1 MAPPT
6 IASGAVRKL
15 LDGARAHGL
24 DVAVLCAEAGTR
36 PDVADDPDARLPL
49 PLLHA
54 LWEAV
59 AARRPEPDLAL
70 QGARHY
76 RPGDYG
82 LVGFVAASSAT
93 LGDGLDAVVRYARLW
108 TDSPV
113 IQWTAPGA
121 LDVETRPSMPDRVGL
136 RLTIEAA
143 LAELV
148 HGARVLTGLP
158 GLAPA
163 EVRIA
168 HPAPADTT
176 AHDAFFGVA
185 VEFGAARTALAFAPA
200 QLAIALP
207 GHDSQLAAFLR
218 TLARD
223 GLARRAPPDDLLGQ
237 VRAQIAERLAH
248 ALPDAATVASA
259 LAMSE
264 RTLRRRLD
272 EAGTSFRAE
281 LDTVRAEL
289 AASYVRDRRLP
300 LSEVA
305 FLLGFAEQS
314 AFNRAFRRWTGQTPS
329 AARARGG

>member
-24 DVAVLCAEAGTR
+24 DIERLCADAGTR

-59 AARRPEPDLAL
+59 AARRPQPDLAL
-70 QGARHY
+70 EGARHY

-113 IQWTAPGA
+113 MRWTAPGEV
-121 LDVETRPSMPDRVGL
+121 DVETRPAMADRLGL

-143 LAELV
+143 LAELL
-148 HGARVLTGLP
+148 HGARVLTGQP
-158 GLAPA
+158 ALAPA
-163 EVRIA
+163 RVRVG
-168 HPAPADTT
+168 HPPPATT
-176 AHDAFFGVA
+176 AAHDAFFAVA
-185 VEFGAARTALAFAPA
+185 VEFGAPRTALTFATD
-200 QLAIALP
+200 QLATPLP
-207 GHDSQLAAFLR
+207 GHDSQLGAFLR

-237 VRAQIAERLAH
+237 VRAQIAERLAR
-248 ALPDAATVASA
+248 ALPDAATVAGA

-272 EAGTSFRAE
+272 DAGTSFRAE
-281 LDTVRAEL
+281 LDAVRAEL
-289 AASYVRDRRLP
+289 ATSYVRDRRLP